1 MDKEKEKSELIN
13 EMNSLSD
20 FTNLSEEEK
29 KRRKIRMV
37 EIAKI
42 LLHDHYWY
50 KKNQP
55 IRKNWL

>member
-29 KRRKIRMV
+29 KRRKIRMI

-42 LLHDHYWY
+42 LLQEHYWY
-50 KKNQP
+50 DKKH
-55 IRKNWL
+55 